1 MDYQAERGS
10 EGLWKVIVVEDN
22 EIVRE
27 SICKKIPWSS
37 LEIEISSSFKDGK
50 SAWDYMQEKQVDLV
64 ISDIVM
70 PLMSGIDLAQNIFK
84 NELSIKIILI
94 SAYNE
99 FEYAKN
105 AIRFGVSAYVTKPVE
120 HDDLVGKVKEIL
132 HEIEENR
139 YIQRTLE
146 KSFPVIRN
154 QFFDK
159 LLNNTMNRNSFE
171 RDCQYL
177 GLKFCNGSYRCFLLE
192 PDSLYEEVEIK
203 KRETVLYTLEKIT
216 KLKMKQY
223 DENVVVFVYNMEQ
236 VVILAHFLISK
247 KELYDA
253 LEEIRQKIMKRF
265 SITVSVAIGSEVDKI
280 YEVSISNRMAKEVL
294 KQRFLDGG
302 DKIFEECYNLNG
314 RGDVPGFF
322 YLSEEQFCD
331 RIKYDSEKQVLE
343 MLEELEK
350 ALYER
355 ESVCKSSKSWLLYL
369 GAYLFKLWQQ
379 TAEDEISVAKKYT
392 RFFEEISNQK
402 TLKESFQVFSNQVMQ
417 ICDAVD
423 NARNRHKSSVVEAV
437 KVYIGENYQDKGL
450 GLDKIAE
457 NVYLS
462 NSYLSSLFKKNTGQT
477 ITDYIS
483 KIRINQAKRLLVESD
498 MKIAEIAE
506 RNGYINQFYFSSCFK
521 KIVGVSPQEFRK
533 GVVKGETG

>member
-50 SAWDYMQEKQVDLV
+50 SAWDYMQEKHVDLV

-120 HDDLVGKVKEIL
+120 HDDLVGKVKETL

-159 LLNNTMNRNSFE
+159 LLNNTMNKNSFE

-203 KRETVLYTLEKIT
+203 QRETVLYTLEKIT
-216 KLKMKQY
+216 KLKMRQY

-302 DKIFEECYNLNG
+302 DKIFEECYNLKG
-314 RGDVPGFF
+314 
-322 YLSEEQFCD
+322 SEPTP
-331 RIKYDSEKQVLE
+331 
-343 MLEELEK
+343 
-350 ALYER
+350 
-355 ESVCKSSKSWLLYL
+355 KS
-369 GAYLFKLWQQ
+369 
-379 TAEDEISVAKKYT
+379 
-392 RFFEEISNQK
+392 
-402 TLKESFQVFSNQVMQ
+402 
-417 ICDAVD
+417 
-423 NARNRHKSSVVEAV
+423 
-437 KVYIGENYQDKGL
+437 
-450 GLDKIAE
+450 
-457 NVYLS
+457 
-462 NSYLSSLFKKNTGQT
+462 
-477 ITDYIS
+477 
-483 KIRINQAKRLLVESD
+483 
-498 MKIAEIAE
+498 
-506 RNGYINQFYFSSCFK
+506 
-521 KIVGVSPQEFRK
+521 
-533 GVVKGETG
+533 